1 MKKGIRSCIGV
12 CLGLSMYCLF
22 VGCKE
27 APHVHNY
34 DTDWEKNVSS
44 HWLRCVDCE
53 DTTDLSLHVGGEA
66 TCTQRAV
73 CSVCGEAYGEFAL
86 HTYDVEKRDGNY
98 HWKICSCG
106 AVDEASKELH
116 TGGKVTCTEKAACE
130 ICGIEYGTLLKH
142 AYVVENH
149 DSTHHWNECVCG
161 DIDTENKT
169 LHSGGNATCEEKA
182 LCDICEKEYGKYGVH
197 RYTITM
203 QDEYCHWKICS
214 CGDVD
219 TNSVEK
225 HYGGEAT
232 CKARAVCADC
242 GTPYGG
248 YADHTGGTATCTK
261 QAGCEICATPYGE
274 MLKHEYTVL
283 KKEGGNH
290 WYACVCGDVDTNSV
304 EKHYGGEATCKAQ
317 AVCADCGTP
326 YGGYADH
333 IGGTAT
339 CAKQA
344 VCEVCQNPYGSTL
357 EHEYNVDNQNETQ
370 MWKECVCGKINES
383 TIKELPVADEEQSG
397 DDSIDGEA
405 PVYVELEG
413 YGTEDEPYVLTENC
427 CVNLEVSSYN
437 DEIYFFYEAAF
448 DCVVS
453 FTDTNNVD
461 ETAFEYGEDVYNL
474 TCIDPAYVETQ
485 GWHTYYFVLRPQSAG
500 EMTFAF
506 TVK

>member
-182 LCDICEKEYGKYGVH
+182 LCDICEKEYGNYGVH

-232 CKARAVCADC
+232 CKAR
-242 GTPYGG
+242 
-248 YADHTGGTATCTK
+248 
-261 QAGCEICATPYGE
+261 
-274 MLKHEYTVL
+274 
-283 KKEGGNH
+283 
-290 WYACVCGDVDTNSV
+290 
-304 EKHYGGEATCKAQ
+304 